1 MKPTIS
7 ISISFLGWLIC
18 WHISFA
24 FRGADNYVPGN
35 FICLLH
41 KSKNFHHLTRCYK
54 HSHTLPYC
62 LKCSNKSRAN
72 DIIPR
77 PAKLLL
83 FVTFLFEVLLFF
95 FLMLVKFF
103 ALIAAEFSYKRTMA
117 TVQNDL
123 FIFIAKHELAANT
136 KTRMSMK
143 RHERTTLK
151 TSGNHSQDLR

>member
-95 FLMLVKFF
+95 FNVGKVFCTNCCRVF
-103 ALIAAEFSYKRTMA
+103 
-117 TVQNDL
+117 VQTNNGHSSKW
-123 FIFIAKHELAANT
+123 FIYFYCQTRASSKHENKNVNEAAWKNN
-136 KTRMSMK
+136 S
-143 RHERTTLK
+143 
-151 TSGNHSQDLR
+151 